1 MEKEFEYDGII
12 EIIEI
17 IENNEMVEFAELL
30 DYVYE
35 EEKHNSRYHME
46 VISDNSYMIVK
57 YIESKK
63 RIMERND

>member
-57 YIESKK
+57 YLESKK

>member
-17 IENNEMVEFAELL
+17 IENNEIVEFADLVN
-30 DYVYE
+30 YVYE
-35 EEKHNSRYHME
+35 EKKHESRYHME

-63 RIMERND
+63 RIMERKD

>member
-46 VISDNSYMIVK
+46 VISDNAYMIVK
-57 YIESKK
+57 YLESKK